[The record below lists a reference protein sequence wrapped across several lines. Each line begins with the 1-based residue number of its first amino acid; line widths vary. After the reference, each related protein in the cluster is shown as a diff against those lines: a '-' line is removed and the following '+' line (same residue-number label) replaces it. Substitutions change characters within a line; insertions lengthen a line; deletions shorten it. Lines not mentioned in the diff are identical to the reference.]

1 MGPLAYVDGE
11 FCTPGEKKVF
21 IEDRGY
27 QFGDG
32 VYEVVRVYEGL
43 NFRLDA
49 HLDRLWASAGAI
61 QIEICQTR
69 AEIAALARELVEKS
83 GFGQAQVY
91 IQITRGVAPRQHGF
105 PSAARPVLVMTVRQ
119 APEVPR
125 HLREGGGAVITYPE
139 IRWKYCYI
147 KTLNLLPNI
156 MAKEAASRAGV
167 QEALFV
173 REDGVV
179 TEGSSTNVFIVKDYR
194 LYTHPANQSILK
206 GVTRAVALDIC
217 SEKGFKVSESPF
229 TLTDLLGAD
238 EVFLTGTISEIMP
251 IVAVDG
257 HSIGPGI
264 PGPVTKEIYESFL
277 QYVRLKAD

>member
-1 MGPLAYVDGE
+1 MGPLAYVEGE
-11 FCTPGEKKVF
+11 FCLPGEKKIY

-32 VYEVVRVYEGL
+32 VYEVVRVYGGRTFGL
-43 NFRLDA
+43 NA
-49 HLDRLWASAGAI
+49 HLDRLWASAGAVE
-61 QIEICQTR
+61 IEIPQTR
-69 AEIAALARELVEKS
+69 AEIEGVVRELVEKS

-105 PSAARPVLVMTVRQ
+105 PSGARPVLVMTVRE
-119 APEVPR
+119 APEIPQQ
-125 HLREGGGAVITYPE
+125 LREGGGAVITHPE
-139 IRWKYCYI
+139 IRWKYCHI

-156 MAKEAASRAGV
+156 MAKEAAARAGV

-179 TEGSSTNVFIVKDYR
+179 TEGSSTNVFIVKNNT
-194 LYTHPANQSILK
+194 LYTHPANQSILR
-206 GVTRAVALDIC
+206 GVTRAVTLDIC
-217 SEKGFKVSESPF
+217 FGKGLKVVEKPF
-229 TLTDLLGAD
+229 ILGELLGAD

-251 IVAVDG
+251 IVTVDG
-257 HSIGPGI
+257 RRIGSGV

-277 QYVRLKAD
+277 QHVQLTDD